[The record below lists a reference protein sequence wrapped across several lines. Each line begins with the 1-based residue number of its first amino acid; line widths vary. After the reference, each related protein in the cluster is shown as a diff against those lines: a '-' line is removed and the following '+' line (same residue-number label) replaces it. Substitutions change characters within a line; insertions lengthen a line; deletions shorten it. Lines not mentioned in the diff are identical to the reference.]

1 MKSLNFSLFN
11 LFGNSK
17 SRKKSHHRT
26 RNHRT
31 KQRHRNNHFNKRR
44 GTRRNYKMRGG

>member
-17 SRKKSHHRT
+17 SRKKRHHKT
-26 RNHRT
+26 T
-31 KQRHRNNHFNKRR
+31 KRHRNHFNKRR
-44 GTRRNYKMRGG
+44 GTKRNYKMRGG

>member
-1 MKSLNFSLFN
+1 MKSLSFSLFN

-17 SRKKSHHRT
+17 SHKKRHHRT
-26 RNHRT
+26 T
-31 KQRHRNNHFNKRR
+31 KRQRYRGNHFNKRR

>member
-1 MKSLNFSLFN
+1 MKSLSFSLFN

-17 SRKKSHHRT
+17 SRKKRHHRT
-26 RNHRT
+26 T
-31 KQRHRNNHFNKRR
+31 KRHHNHFNNRR